1 MVWGVYHRPVRVI
14 GGVCLDPRM
23 TGMIPQLIPTHFANL
38 STDVSVVFLL
48 AIGKMIADNW

>member
-1 MVWGVYHRPVRVI
+1 
-14 GGVCLDPRM
+14 M

-38 STDVSVVFLL
+38 STVVSVVFLL